1 MVTGLL
7 LHMAEWSQ
15 STLLLGSG
23 LPSSLRTTPHTL
35 YMFAFTPSSLHTC
48 YCERHS
54 YNHGLHTS
62 LQDPCLCFSE
72 DVLRRRTAVS
82 WDNCTSTFGRAAGC
96 FPSAHATRHA
106 SPRDGSN
113 FPSASSTF
121 IISWVPCIA
130 AALMGVS
137 LYLAV
142 ILSCI
147 FLTISH
153 VEHLFMH
160 SLAVCVSS

>member
-1 MVTGLL
+1 M
-7 LHMAEWSQ
+7 
-15 STLLLGSG
+15 
-23 LPSSLRTTPHTL
+23 
-35 YMFAFTPSSLHTC
+35 
-48 YCERHS
+48 
-54 YNHGLHTS
+54 
-62 LQDPCLCFSE
+62 
-72 DVLRRRTAVS
+72 S
-82 WDNCTSTFGRAAGC
+82 WDNRTSTFGRAAGC
-96 FPSAHATRHA
+96 FPSAHATRHT

-113 FPSASSTF
+113 FPPASSTF

-153 VEHLFMH
+153 VEHLFMR